1 MRYSNIF
8 AIVLLTGIF
17 LAATPQRQ
25 KVQDAKV
32 TKVVVIAKTKT
43 YSGPAP
49 TTLEFVG
56 TIFVNK
62 QPATVEYQWERSDG
76 AVGPRRKL
84 TIRAAGEGVTDTWR
98 LGAPGE
104 HMRVWEKLHVLA
116 PNEKLS
122 GPAGVSLKFDK
133 KAR

>member
-1 MRYSNIF
+1 MRCLNVF
-8 AIVLLTGIF
+8 AIVLIAGIF
-17 LAATPQRQ
+17 LAASPQR
-25 KVQDAKV
+25 KIVQDAKV
-32 TKVVVIAKTKT
+32 TKVVVVANPKA

-76 AVGPRRKL
+76 AVGPRKKL
-84 TIRAAGEGVTDTWR
+84 TIRAAGEGVTDTWK

-104 HMRVWEKLHVLA
+104 HMRVWEKLHVFV
-116 PNEKLS
+116 PNEKTS
-122 GPAGVSLKFDK
+122 APAGVSLKFEK
-133 KAR
+133 KMR